1 MKRKYR
7 VALSESDRKHA
18 FEVFNKPGTTETC
31 RKRAKVLL
39 MADENAAK
47 EKYTKAEIAAKC
59 EVSEMTVYNV
69 LKEYYQSGI
78 IQTLSIKKP
87 AGERKRA
94 IIYENELKIIAL
106 SEGAPPPGHA
116 RWTIRLLTEK
126 AREQKLMEAGSR
138 ETIRRMLKRR
148 AVRLD

>member
-7 VALSESDRKHA
+7 VALSESDRQHA
-18 FEVFNKPGTTETC
+18 IEVFNKPGTTETC

-39 MADENAAK
+39 MADESTVK
-47 EKYTKAEIAAKC
+47 EKQTKAEIAAKC

-69 LKEYYQSGI
+69 LKEYHQNGI
-78 IQTLSIKKP
+78 VQALSIKKP

-94 IIYENELKIIAL
+94 IVYDNELKIIAL
-106 SEGAPPPGHA
+106 AKGAPPSGHA
-116 RWTIRLLTEK
+116 RWTIRLLTES
-126 AREQKLMEAGSR
+126 AREQKLMETGSR

>member
-18 FEVFNKPGTTETC
+18 IEVLNKPGTTETC

-39 MADENAAK
+39 MADENAGK
-47 EKYTKAEIAAKC
+47 ERHTKAEIAARC

-69 LKEYYQSGI
+69 LKEYYHNGI
-78 IQTLSIKKP
+78 IQALSIKKP

-94 IIYENELKIIAL
+94 IIYENELKIISLA
-106 SEGAPPPGHA
+106 EGAPPPGYA

-126 AREQKLMEAGSR
+126 ARELKLMETGSR

>member
-7 VALSESDRKHA
+7 VALSESDRQHA
-18 FEVFNKPGTTETC
+18 IEVYNKPGTTETC

-39 MADENAAK
+39 MADENVGK
-47 EKYTKAEIAAKC
+47 EKQTKAEIAAKC

-69 LKEYYQSGI
+69 LKEYHQNGI
-78 IQTLSIKKP
+78 IQALSIKKP

-94 IIYENELKIIAL
+94 IILENELKIIAMAK
-106 SEGAPPPGHA
+106 GAPPPGHT
-116 RWTIRLLTEK
+116 RWTIRLLTES
-126 AREQKLMEAGSR
+126 AREQKFMETGSR

>member
-7 VALSESDRKHA
+7 VALSESDKQHA
-18 FEVFNKPGTTETC
+18 IEVLKKTGTTETC
-31 RKRAKVLL
+31 KKRANVLL
-39 MADENAAK
+39 MADENAGQ
-47 EKYTKAEIAAKC
+47 EKHTKAEIAAKC

-69 LKEYYQSGI
+69 LKEYNQNGI
-78 IQTLSIKKP
+78 VQALSIKKP

-94 IIYENELKIIAL
+94 IIYENELKIIELAK
-106 SEGAPPPGHA
+106 GAPPPGHA
-116 RWTIRLLTEK
+116 RWTIRLLTER
-126 AREQKLMEAGSR
+126 AREQQLMETGSR